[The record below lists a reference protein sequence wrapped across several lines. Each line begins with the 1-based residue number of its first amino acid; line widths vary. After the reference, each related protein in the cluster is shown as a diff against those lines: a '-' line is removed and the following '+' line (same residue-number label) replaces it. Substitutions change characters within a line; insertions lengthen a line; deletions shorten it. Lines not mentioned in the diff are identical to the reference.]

1 MIAVQLRH
9 CSLLRLLQTWLIR
22 ELHQASPTV
31 SFANFKTWR
40 NFEVFTQTMATLRLS
55 VGLVSPMALVDW
67 LWIVHPVLAV
77 VLIYPLTGIVI
88 RLSVQTRSR
97 RLKTAKPPPT
107 VGRDHSDLG
116 RWLAAGVVVLVIIAL
131 IVAIATHAPLDQ
143 FQGGW
148 RRAFTLLLVLI
159 GTLLSLGALWIAKA
173 PGLRLA
179 FVVITWAGVL
189 GLGAQP
195 EVWRV
200 SDDPF
205 SSGFWQSHYWSG
217 VAVVGL
223 MLFSLGARP
232 EILRNLRL
240 RRLHVTANV
249 LAALLFVVQGITGTR
264 DLLEIPLSWQKPTI
278 YACNFEARSCPP
290 PAPLPPASEP

>member
-1 MIAVQLRH
+1 MGKGRSSSGLALLCSQVASGAVALRDVPG
-9 CSLLRLLQTWLIR
+9 TWER
-22 ELHQASPTV
+22 FSVQFQDMARCGV
-31 SFANFKTWR
+31 SSHAT
-40 NFEVFTQTMATLRLS
+40 ATLRLS
-55 VGLVSPMALVDW
+55 VRLVSPMTMVDW
-67 LWIVHPVLAV
+67 LWILHPALAV
-77 VLIYPLTGIVI
+77 VLIYPLTGIVM
-88 RLSVQTRSR
+88 RLAMQTRSR
-97 RLKTAKPPPT
+97 RLKTAKLPPT

-116 RWLAAGVVVLVIIAL
+116 RWLAAGVVGVVIVAL

-143 FQGGW
+143 FQGGFH
-148 RRAFTLLLVLI
+148 RAFTLLLVLI
-159 GTLLSLGALWIAKA
+159 GTLLSLWALWIAKA
-173 PGLRLA
+173 AGLRLA
-179 FVVITWAGVL
+179 FALITWAGVL

-195 EVWRV
+195 EVWRL

-205 SSGFWQSHYWSG
+205 STGFWQSHYWSG

-223 MLFSLGARP
+223 MLFSLGSRP

-278 YACNFEARSCPP
+278 YACNFELRTCPP
-290 PAPLPPASEP
+290 QAE